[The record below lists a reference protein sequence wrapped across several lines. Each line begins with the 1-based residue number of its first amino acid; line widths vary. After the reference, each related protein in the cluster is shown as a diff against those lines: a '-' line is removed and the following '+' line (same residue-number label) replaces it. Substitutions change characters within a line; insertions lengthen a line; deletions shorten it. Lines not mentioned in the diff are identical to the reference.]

1 MPIPGPSQIVG
12 YDVGT
17 LSPTPPTPK
26 VTRKGNPDPKETNVV
41 SEGTTRK
48 PVSRSQPTLRSTFP
62 HLNYSS
68 AKANLPIDD
77 DLPTKDPDVGVDEGR
92 GHRTTPGEAKEEKD
106 RKDPGVGFELLLT
119 KSFSFH
125 RSVNRAGRTSKPG
138 GDRLTLRWLQRRRS
152 PLRGTAQPF
161 WKYNLIASSDQC
173 FPSHNS
179 GTLYTT
185 PTK

>member
-48 PVSRSQPTLRSTFP
+48 PVSRSRPTLRSTFP

-68 AKANLPIDD
+68 AKANLPIDED
-77 DLPTKDPDVGVDEGR
+77 FPTKDPDVGVDEGR
-92 GHRTTPGEAKEEKD
+92 GHRTSPGEAKEEKH
-106 RKDPGVGFELLLT
+106 RKDPGVGFELHLT
-119 KSFSFH
+119 KSSFSFH

-138 GDRLTLRWLQRRRS
+138 GDRRTLRWLQRRRL
-152 PLRGTAQPF
+152 PLRRDS
-161 WKYNLIASSDQC
+161 IASSDQC

-179 GTLYTT
+179 GTLYTAH
-185 PTK
+185 TK